1 MRVALFD
8 SGIGGLT
15 VLDEALSVLPGEN
28 YLFYADTLHVPYGSK
43 PKEEVRRYIMEC
55 VDRIMQENVKA
66 LVVAC
71 NTATSIAISE
81 LRARYRI
88 PVIGMEP
95 AVKPAVALSRPHGK
109 RVLVMATP
117 LTLSQSKYTELVARV
132 DDKGSVDSL
141 PLPELVQYC
150 EQLIW
155 DREVIVDYF
164 TTKLASFDL
173 DQYGTVVLG
182 CTHYPY
188 YRKLLEEILP
198 RHIHIIDGSE
208 GTVKRLQSVLQEN
221 HLLGASTLSE
231 IRYMCSSGDEQYV
244 EKMQHAL
251 SFLRSRRGIPAGN

>member
-1 MRVALFD
+1 M
-8 SGIGGLT
+8 
-15 VLDEALSVLPGEN
+15 
-28 YLFYADTLHVPYGSK
+28 
-43 PKEEVRRYIMEC
+43 
-55 VDRIMQENVKA
+55 
-66 LVVAC
+66 
-71 NTATSIAISE
+71 
-81 LRARYRI
+81 
-88 PVIGMEP
+88 
-95 AVKPAVALSRPHGK
+95 
-109 RVLVMATP
+109 
-117 LTLSQSKYTELVARV
+117 TLSQSKYTELVARV
-132 DDKGSVDSL
+132 DDQGSVDSL

-221 HLLGASTLSE
+221 HLLGASTHSE

-244 EKMQHAL
+244 EKMQQAL